1 MKYIPFIKKNIK
13 SLFKDNRIVFISFII
28 GPLLIALIYGTM
40 MQASS
45 DASKEGTEIN
55 VTFLYDEES
64 YNGKIFKE
72 VLESDNVKSFINSTE
87 DGDIEVEINDDFNDI
102 NIKNIHSEA
111 EVISIVKNF
120 MEEVSSDFNKYK
132 VIHDKTEGMNHEK
145 ILGEYFSKL
154 QDSNR
159 SVFNKKLVD
168 GFKTLDPWEYYGIS
182 SFSFTSMLLLLI
194 FINRF
199 FNDKKEG
206 VIRRTLSAAIT
217 KKEYIT
223 SFFICS
229 SFEALIINLV
239 YVILVRILGISFS
252 GNILGLLA
260 AVIGQSLLQGGI
272 VTLFISMFK
281 SKKVINLVLTA
292 FITLSS
298 VLGGSF
304 YNIDLIDLNILHVI
318 KNISPNTLMLNTY
331 KFLAVSPDIFDSLKY
346 VFIMIVISAICLFI
360 SRIKVNYR
368 WEEI

>member
-13 SLFKDNRIVFISFII
+13 SLFKDNIIIFISFII

-40 MQASS
+40 MEASF
-45 DASKEGTEIN
+45 DVSKDENAIN
-55 VTFLYDEES
+55 VTFLYDEDS

-72 VLESDNVKSFINSTE
+72 VLDSENVRSFINSTE
-87 DGDIEVEINDDFNDI
+87 DGDIELEINDDFNDT
-102 NIKNIHSEA
+102 NIRNIHSEA

-120 MEEVSSDFNKYK
+120 MEQVSSNLTKYK
-132 VIHDKTEGMNHEK
+132 VIYDKTDGMNQEE

-154 QDSNR
+154 QDINR
-159 SVFNKKLVD
+159 SVFNKKLID
-168 GFKTLDPWEYYGIS
+168 GFRTLDSWEYYGIS
-182 SFSFTSMLLLLI
+182 AFSFTSMLLLLI

-199 FNDKKEG
+199 FNDKQEG
-206 VIRRTLSAAIT
+206 VIRRTFSAAIT

-229 SFEALIINLV
+229 SFEALIINLI
-239 YVILVRILGISFS
+239 YVVMARILGISFS

-260 AVIGQSLLQGGI
+260 AVIGQSLLLGGM
-272 VTLFISMFK
+272 VTLFISIFK
-281 SKKVINLVLTA
+281 SKKLINLVLTA

-304 YNIDLIDLNILHVI
+304 FNVDFIDLNVMQVL
-318 KNISPNTLMLNTY
+318 KNISPNTLILNAY
-331 KFLAVSPDIFDSLKY
+331 KFLVISPDLFDSLKY
-346 VFIMIVISAICLFI
+346 VLIMIVISTVCLVI